1 MLSKLLIAWFLMALC
16 VMVHAMGMTAL
27 LRWVNHAVGRIGGR
41 FWFST
46 WMLVRTAGW
55 IILLHLVEIAVWAFF
70 YARNHGMPDLPSAF
84 YFSAVTYT
92 TTGYGDLLLPNEWRL
107 VGGVEALTGIL
118 MCGWSAAFFF
128 AVVSR
133 MNQTRP
139 KPEQT

>member
-27 LRWVNHAVGRIGGR
+27 LRWVNQAVTRIGGR

-55 IILLHLVEIAVWAFF
+55 IILLHLVEIAIWAFF
-70 YARNHGMPDLPSAF
+70 YAQGHGMPDLPSAF

-128 AVVSR
+128 AVFSR
-133 MNQTRP
+133 MNETRS
-139 KPEQT
+139 KPDRA